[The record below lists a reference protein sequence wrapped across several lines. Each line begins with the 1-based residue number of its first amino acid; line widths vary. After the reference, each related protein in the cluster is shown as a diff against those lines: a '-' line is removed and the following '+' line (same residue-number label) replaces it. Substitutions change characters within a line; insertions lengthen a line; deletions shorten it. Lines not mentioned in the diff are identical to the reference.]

1 MKALEGAFNQKKA
14 LVEAYSLIV
23 KSSRSFVR
31 SSNIQAGVA
40 WCGDG
45 DRHELL
51 NLVMMPPSNLTK
63 NIQLRT
69 SPAPAALFN
78 TVVKIQI
85 QGFYD
90 V

>member
-1 MKALEGAFNQKKA
+1 MVL
-14 LVEAYSLIV
+14 
-23 KSSRSFVR
+23 
-31 SSNIQAGVA
+31 
-40 WCGDG
+40 CGDG

-78 TVVKIQI
+78 TVVKIQ
-85 QGFYD
+85 GFYVD
-90 V
+90 IESWKNNKDFW